1 MWVRGAIRV
10 LRLVVRKN
18 LMLTLWLIFPIAVFG
33 GLVAWIFGSAG
44 SPRKMEA
51 VPVGPGAGDTGGAN
65 ALGEWLSGRDPN
77 AVERANIARR
87 EGQAVDPFWW
97 PEGTRFV
104 VRAEGP
110 VEQVTVGWVDSG
122 SGLLSTVALKWQD
135 GVWVATARDR
145 RPAPGSTVYVSASG
159 IRQVISGGER
169 RVTDDGGV
177 LLVPRAVPPVLAVGT
192 MSSEPIVVEFAW
204 P

>member
-1 MWVRGAIRV
+1 VWVRGAIRV

-177 LLVPRAVPPVLAVGT
+177 LLVPRAVPPVLAAGT

>member
-1 MWVRGAIRV
+1 MWVRGEIRV
-10 LRLVVRKN
+10 LRLFVRKN
-18 LMLTLWLIFPIAVFG
+18 LMLTVWLLLPIAVFG

-44 SPRKMEA
+44 SPRKMQA

-65 ALGEWLSGRDPN
+65 AIGEWLSGRDPN

-87 EGQAVDPFWW
+87 EGQSVDPFWW

-104 VRAEGP
+104 VRAEASA
-110 VEQVTVGWVDSG
+110 EQITVGWVDSG
-122 SGLLSTVALKWQD
+122 SGLLSTVALKKQD
-135 GVWVATARDR
+135 GVWVANAREK
-145 RPAPGSTVYVSASG
+145 RPSPGSAVYVSATG

-169 RVTDDGGV
+169 RVTDDSGA
-177 LLVPRAVPPVLAVGT
+177 LLVPRAVPQVSAIGT
-192 MSSEPIVVEFAW
+192 MSSEPIVVELVW

>member
-1 MWVRGAIRV
+1 MWVRSVIRV

-18 LMLTLWLIFPIAVFG
+18 LMLTLWLILPIAVFG

-44 SPRKMEA
+44 SPRKMQA

-65 ALGEWLSGRDPN
+65 AIGEWLSGRDPN

-87 EGQAVDPFWW
+87 EGQSVDPFWW

-104 VRAEGP
+104 VRAEGSA
-110 VEQVTVGWVDSG
+110 EQVTVGWIDAQT
-122 SGLLSTVALKWQD
+122 GLLSTVALKKQD
-135 GVWVATARDR
+135 GVWVATTREN
-145 RPAPGSTVYVSASG
+145 RPAPGSPVYVSVTG
-159 IRQVISGGER
+159 IRQVIAGGER
-169 RVTDDGGV
+169 RVTDDGGA
-177 LLVPRAVPPVLAVGT
+177 LLVPRAVPPVSAVGT
-192 MSSEPIVVEFAW
+192 MSSEPIVVELVW